1 MGQVGGGIGGG
12 GNSPF
17 EAKAD
22 FNNRRNF
29 SKNLASGTIRHPKN
43 TTFWGCCSIAFLLDS
58 KVFCLIL
65 EW

>member
-29 SKNLASGTIRHPKN
+29 SKNLANGTIRPSLL
-43 TTFWGCCSIAFLLDS
+43 TCFLDCFGAGL
-58 KVFCLIL
+58 VGIFFLFL
-65 EW
+65 PF